1 MKRLILFDDGG
12 SDLGPLGDLRRSFQQ
27 RTGVYTGMGRAER
40 SFGCTAELH
49 AFRGDLELCREQT
62 RRAVTDPSDPS
73 EAILVN
79 GRLLLGGRLPVPPC
93 GSALVTEDGSVAIAT
108 LSDGSLLEFLGSG
121 RLPPGVTTEPAPGS
135 CFTRP
140 WHILDGLLER
150 ITADVELAEPV
161 AGVPQ
166 HVLLVGDHPC
176 VLESGVRIGPGT
188 VLDTTMGP
196 ILLSTSCTVQAN
208 AVLRGPCAIGMDCLV
223 ADRAVIKPGTSLGP
237 GCKVGGEL
245 GNTIMQAHSN
255 KVHDGHLGDALVG
268 EWVNLGAGTESSNLL
283 NTYGEVAMRMSPD
296 QPLERTGRQFMG
308 CILGDHA
315 KLAIGTRIMTG
326 TTIGTG
332 SMIAASTPPAA
343 TTPRF
348 AWVTDAGTRVYG
360 LRKFLEVVR
369 TVLARRALEPGA
381 ALLARLEELH
391 PEGGRD

>member
-1 MKRLILFDDGG
+1 M
-12 SDLGPLGDLRRSFQQ
+12 
-27 RTGVYTGMGRAER
+27 
-40 SFGCTAELH
+40 
-49 AFRGDLELCREQT
+49 
-62 RRAVTDPSDPS
+62 
-73 EAILVN
+73 
-79 GRLLLGGRLPVPPC
+79 
-93 GSALVTEDGSVAIAT
+93 
-108 LSDGSLLEFLGSG
+108 
-121 RLPPGVTTEPAPGS
+121 
-135 CFTRP
+135 
-140 WHILDGLLER
+140 
-150 ITADVELAEPV
+150 
-161 AGVPQ
+161 
-166 HVLLVGDHPC
+166 
-176 VLESGVRIGPGT
+176 
-188 VLDTTMGP
+188 
-196 ILLSTSCTVQAN
+196 
-208 AVLRGPCAIGMDCLV
+208 
-223 ADRAVIKPGTSLGP
+223 
-237 GCKVGGEL
+237 
-245 GNTIMQAHSN
+245 
-255 KVHDGHLGDALVG
+255 
-268 EWVNLGAGTESSNLL
+268 NLGAGTESSNLL